1 MWLKFITKSEDMIN
15 LDSVGQIRAEGRTMI
30 ILFNTE
36 QAWQFNRVYQSE
48 AQAKFMVKEIEKELR
63 EGHAVWS
70 EQISADKWTYMFG
83 ENAADQSGL
92 KWDD

>member
-1 MWLKFITKSEDMIN
+1 MWLKFITKSEDLIN

-48 AQAKFMVKEIEKELR
+48 AQAKFMVKEIEKALR
-63 EGHAVWS
+63 GDALVWS
-70 EQISADKWTYMFG
+70 EEIAADNWTYMFG
-83 ENAADQSGL
+83 ENAADQNGL
-92 KWDD
+92 KRDD

>member
-15 LDSVGQIRAEGRTMI
+15 LDSVGQIKVEERAMI

-36 QAWQFNRVYQSE
+36 RAWQFNRVYQSE
-48 AQAKFMVKEIEKELR
+48 TQAGFMVKEIEKELR
-63 EGHAVWS
+63 EGHTVWS
-70 EQISADKWTYMFG
+70 ELISLDNWEYKFG
-83 ENAADQSGL
+83 EKEDDQSWE